1 MWYGDKD
8 PYSHKTGLNTRY
20 AQEEYVKRGGR
31 PEFSGRAQRSLLQFQ
46 KQENAHPGVPPAGA
60 GQGSSETLEAAGR
73 AGGAGQRGY
82 AAGAACTHV
91 AALAS
96 LCWSAEPKDRPTF
109 GTVANELQKIGKIG
123 QAPDLPN

>member
-1 MWYGDKD
+1 
-8 PYSHKTGLNTRY
+8 
-20 AQEEYVKRGGR
+20 VKGGGR
-31 PEFSGRAQRSLLQFQ
+31 PEFSGRAQRSLFQFQ
-46 KQENAHPGVPPAGA
+46 KQENADPGVPPAGV
-60 GQGSSETLEAAGR
+60 GQGSSEAVAAGR

-109 GTVANELQKIGKIG
+109 DTVANELQKIGKIG